1 MINRVFLLLVLLFC
15 YSKYGVLYGADSD
28 ISVLAPNNI
37 KFQNNGE
44 IIEKFVRDL
53 TNKQGVIE
61 DKIYKI
67 FKEIYEIST
76 TSHNPLSRIIEM
88 QDIIF
93 NLNDALTK
101 KTEFS
106 YLFENQIFQELLV
119 LATYLNE
126 IKTLTNNND
135 DLSLDMAFLG
145 CSSPDH
151 LYRIFSYF
159 LMKSGIEDRM
169 FLEKIQESKNKTQ
182 VYSLPFSGKIPT
194 DQISALEPGGVIYQV
209 FPPTVA
215 LNAKKNE
222 RPIEAFKR
230 LIEQKIEDFEITS
243 IWMMPMQFYRGWG
256 DVDSDSG
263 FIESPYGRSANCN
276 DWNILTPEEEIQFV
290 RFCSDKGITVYFDTV
305 LNHTGRD
312 GVLGLT
318 SGPYPEKCYKRT
330 KKGNAIVTFTWEG
343 DNDETYFADTMALT
357 YDRVAEDELLIK
369 GVEPVI
375 INVTYEAAYQ
385 EMASRLRRL
394 GWYANSSLKVGFR
407 YDVAGKVG
415 PQKDV
420 WGVANSHF
428 WQWACMR
435 FKEEFGRVPP
445 GLAEWSNQDKVISMF
460 GLDSA
465 TYDEKIRKELI
476 TISWETEKGY
486 NYFGE
491 LPYLFQLCKSAWDKH
506 VYLPWTN
513 HDENTHNP
521 LKTVLAKYGFDLI
534 PYQLGAFSI
543 HNNKISLDKLK
554 VYLAMTFLGFPP
566 NLTPSLFAGDELI
579 TKDIDFL
586 KQKNEPLGDLSDA
599 EIAKYTK
606 KLFSR
611 ENQSERPLY
620 EIILKFINL
629 GLLPLKITLN
639 DMSTTKNLSILDGFS
654 DNEIK
659 ELIKKYQNE
668 KPLLDDFINKV
679 KQTSKFF
686 SQVAK
691 TRKYIFRDTGNYLR
705 KDVHLIKAREH
716 LWIVRHNFFD
726 KKNELSK
733 KNIYIII
740 NKESPF
746 TTELLNSGP
755 SGWHEKE
762 IVVDGDLSTTIKP
775 WQVKVIEERV
785 LFDVNGNNLYRER
798 EVIFDTHKRADPFL
812 ISKAA

>member
-15 YSKYGVLYGADSD
+15 YTKYGVLYGADSD
-28 ISVLAPNNI
+28 VYVLAPNNI
-37 KFQNNGE
+37 KFQNNSE
-44 IIEKFVRDL
+44 ITDKLVRDL
-53 TNKQGVIE
+53 TDKQGLVE
-61 DKIYKI
+61 DRIYNV

-76 TSHNPLSRIIEM
+76 VSNNPLSRIIEM

-93 NLNDALTK
+93 NLNDVLKQKTK
-101 KTEFS
+101 FQ
-106 YLFENQIFQELLV
+106 YLFKNQIFQELLV

-126 IKTLTNNND
+126 IKTLTNKTD

-151 LYRIFSYF
+151 LYRIFAYF
-159 LMKSGIEDRM
+159 LMKSGIQDNT
-169 FLEKIQESKNKTQ
+169 FLEKIKESKNKTQ
-182 VYSLPFSGKIPT
+182 VYSLPFSGIIPT
-194 DQISALEPGGVIYQV
+194 DQIPALEPGGTIYQI

-215 LNAKKNE
+215 LNAKNNE

-230 LIEQKIEDFEITS
+230 LIEKKIKDFEITS

-263 FIESPYGRSANCN
+263 FIESPYGRTANCN
-276 DWNILTPEEEIQFV
+276 DWNVLTPEEEIQFV
-290 RFCSDKGITVYFDTV
+290 KFCSVRGITVYFDTV

-318 SGPYPEKCYKRT
+318 SGPYPKKCYKRT
-330 KKGNAIVTFTWEG
+330 KKGNAIVTFTWDG
-343 DNDETYFADTMALT
+343 RQDTTSFADTMALT
-357 YDRVAEDELLIK
+357 YDRIAEDELLIK

-375 INVTYEAAYQ
+375 INATYEAAYQ

-394 GWYANSSLKVGFR
+394 GWDADSSLKVGFR

-415 PQKDV
+415 PLKDV
-420 WGVANSHF
+420 WGVATSHF

-465 TYDEKIRKELI
+465 TYDEKIRKALVE
-476 TISWETEKGY
+476 TSWETEKGY

-491 LPYLFQLCKSAWDKH
+491 LPYLFQLCKSSWDKH

-521 LKTVLAKYGFDLI
+521 ATKVLEKSGFGSI

-543 HNNKISLDKLK
+543 HDDKISFDKLI
-554 VYLAMTFLGFPP
+554 VYYAMTFLGFPP

-579 TKDIDFL
+579 VKIVDFL
-586 KQKNEPLGDLSDA
+586 KQKNEPLGNLSSVDIKEYA
-599 EIAKYTK
+599 EKLYSEQNLNDTELKSIVSKIKQTSSLFYEIAK
-606 KLFSR
+606 
-611 ENQSERPLY
+611 
-620 EIILKFINL
+620 I
-629 GLLPLKITLN
+629 
-639 DMSTTKNLSILDGFS
+639 
-654 DNEIK
+654 
-659 ELIKKYQNE
+659 
-668 KPLLDDFINKV
+668 
-679 KQTSKFF
+679 
-686 SQVAK
+686 
-691 TRKYIFRDTGNYLR
+691 RKYIFRGTGKYLR
-705 KDVHLIKAREH
+705 KDVHLIRAREH
-716 LWIVRHNFFD
+716 LWIVKHNFFD

-740 NKESPF
+740 NKKAPVSD
-746 TTELLNSGP
+746 ELLNSGP

-762 IVVDGDLSTTIKP
+762 IVVDGDLITMIKP

-785 LFDVNGNNLYRER
+785 EFDENGNKLTRE
-798 EVIFDTHKRADPFL
+798 IGTILDTHKRVDPFL